1 MPPGHSF
8 IPGGLRGAGQTAPGS
23 CTAHCAGTGLGL
35 GRISR
40 GSSFALM
47 WMGLLL
53 LKAQVLCPGSQRGCT
68 AGEMGSERH
77 IQATEA
83 QVKAGVGVG
92 DWMKDTERLG
102 LRIVGRR
109 DWVTGGHAA

>member
-1 MPPGHSF
+1 M
-8 IPGGLRGAGQTAPGS
+8 APGS
-23 CTAHCAGTGLGL
+23 CTAHCTGTGLGL
-35 GRISR
+35 GRISQ
-40 GSSFALM
+40 GSSLALM
-47 WMGLLL
+47 WMGLL
-53 LKAQVLCPGSQRGCT
+53 LKAQVLCPGSQGGCT

-83 QVKAGVGVG
+83 QVKAGVRVD
-92 DWMKDTERLG
+92 DWTKDTERLG